1 MRDIVVARM
10 ADREARA
17 QSHTPG
23 IGTLAMDMDAPFA
36 GSPPAALSLAG
47 LFTSARRH
55 LLAFAGVFLMVMGLA
70 TAMILSLRPSYQSEA
85 TLVIDPRR
93 NHLTE
98 LPAADDGSATLSD
111 LNFVRTEMQLLA
123 GDDLARR
130 VVVALHLQDAPA
142 LQDAPLLPDWLTG
155 PVAQRAA
162 DPGPGRTA
170 RSIDEAAS
178 RYKARFGTF
187 SDGKSFIIS
196 AWFAAADPGFA
207 QNVLRTHLTM
217 FQADQVAAKRE
228 TIARAESWFDHQLT
242 DLRGKLAELEAR
254 QQAFQQ
260 GSQSFRAAGETSA
273 GRQLVTVTNELSE
286 AKSAL
291 AAKAAR
297 VRELASAGNTDTAA
311 LSSDLLQRL
320 REQEARTS
328 QTVAALQHDY
338 DNQYPPLAASR
349 QALADIH
356 ARIGNETQRIIGA
369 ASSDLAIA
377 RANVAQ
383 LQQSFD
389 ALSRELGATRGD
401 ELTASQIGREI
412 DVDRRLYDELL
423 SRSKQIAIAGQL
435 EEPDTRIVSDAS
447 YPLRPSFPR
456 KGMLLAISAAA
467 AALVAAMAAALL
479 DNLGRNRSRSLGEV
493 EAVSGLP
500 GLAIIPKLPARMR
513 NMHAPLETKS
523 ALAAALQ
530 KLQNSILLRRDH
542 DRPDIT
548 VFASAAPGEGKS
560 LLAALYAR
568 RLAGPA
574 HPVLLIDADMRR
586 AGLSHGFGLAA
597 ETGLADCLAGK
608 PLAECICAGVTPGLD
623 ILSAQPG
630 ASDPAALLT
639 VERTGALLAQAAG
652 HYRSIVIDVPPI
664 LAVDD
669 CLHIVR
675 QASATVLVVRWGR
688 TPLPILAGA
697 VRRLRLAGAELA
709 GVALNGVDRRQLQAY
724 DTSAYTG
731 GVVLLP
737 ERAVIF

>member
-1 MRDIVVARM
+1 MRDMVVARAEDAAAGTYFRAPAFGSAF
-10 ADREARA
+10 ADR
-17 QSHTPG
+17 
-23 IGTLAMDMDAPFA
+23 DAAFA
-36 GSPPAALSLAG
+36 AAAPAALSLAG
-47 LFTSARRH
+47 LFASARRH
-55 LLAFAGVFLMVMGLA
+55 LLVFAGVFLLVIGLA
-70 TAMILSLRPSYQSEA
+70 CAVILSLRPSYQSEA
-85 TLVIDPRR
+85 TLVIDPRQ
-93 NHLTE
+93 NHLIGLQAT
-98 LPAADDGSATLSD
+98 DTGSATLSD

-130 VVVALHLQDAPA
+130 VVVKLHLQDAPA
-142 LQDAPLLPDWLTG
+142 LRDAPLVPDWLTALTG
-155 PVAQRAA
+155 HAEGGASPAA
-162 DPGPGRTA
+162 PA
-170 RSIDEAAS
+170 RPIDAAAA

-207 QNVLRTHLTM
+207 QAVLRTHLAM

-228 TIARAESWFDHQLT
+228 AIARAEIWFDQQLT
-242 DLRGKLAELEAR
+242 ELRDKLAALEAR

-286 AKSAL
+286 AKSVL

-297 VRELASAGNTDTAA
+297 VRELSAAGMTDTAA

-320 REQEARTS
+320 REQEAKTS
-328 QTVAALQHDY
+328 QSVAALQQDY

-356 ARIGNETQRIIGA
+356 TRIDGETQRIIRA

-447 YPLRPSFPR
+447 YPLKPSFPR

-467 AALVAAMAAALL
+467 AALVAAGATAVL
-479 DNLGRNRSRSLGEV
+479 DSLRRGLSRSLGEV
-493 EAVSGLP
+493 EAASGLP
-500 GLAIIPKLPARMR
+500 GLAIIPKIPARSR
-513 NMHAPLETKS
+513 SVHAKLDTGS

-530 KLQNSILLRRDH
+530 KLHNSIVLRRDGT
-542 DRPDIT
+542 RPAIT

-560 LLAALYAR
+560 LLASLYAR
-568 RLAGPA
+568 RLARPE

-586 AGLSHGFGLAA
+586 AGLSLSFGVTAQA
-597 ETGLADCLAGK
+597 GLADCLAGRA
-608 PLAECICAGVTPGLD
+608 LEECVCTGVAPGLD
-623 ILSAQPG
+623 ILTARPG
-630 ASDPAALLT
+630 AGDPAALLT
-639 VERTGALLAQAAG
+639 QENTSALLAIAAAQ
-652 HYRSIVIDVPPI
+652 YRSIVIDVPPI

-688 TPLPILAGA
+688 TPLPILASA
-697 VRRLRLAGAELA
+697 VRRLRLAGAELL
-709 GVALNGVDRRQLQAY
+709 GVALNGVDGRQCETY
-724 DTSAYTG
+724 DASLYMG
-731 GVVLLP
+731 GVSGVVLLP
-737 ERAVIF
+737 KQ